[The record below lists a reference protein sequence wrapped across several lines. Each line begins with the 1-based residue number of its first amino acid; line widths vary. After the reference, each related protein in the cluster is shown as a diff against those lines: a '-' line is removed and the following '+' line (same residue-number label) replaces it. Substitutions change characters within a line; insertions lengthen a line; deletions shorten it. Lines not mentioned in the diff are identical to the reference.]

1 MKAIIKSGFKVSFNK
16 VKVTPSKP
24 VYLAGL
30 KHNRLSK
37 GVHDDLYARCM
48 LLSFND
54 TLFALVGVDSIGLVY
69 KDTSEIKE
77 KLSRKGVYAIIS
89 STHDHSS
96 PDTIGLWGPNPEVSG
111 VDLEYLEFLKES
123 IIECVEKALEK
134 LVPAKLAITST
145 RIPEGVAVNGRDP
158 GLMDKEITVITAETY
173 SGEKLGI
180 LVNFGLHPEV
190 LWNDNLLLTADY
202 PFYMLS
208 TLEREYGGVG
218 VFLNGALGG
227 MITPDV
233 KEHSFKEAERVGVT
247 IAEEILNAVKSPPT
261 LYTTASLTVI
271 SKEVSLPVLNKKF
284 VELAEKGVIRK
295 IGVENTRTRSI
306 VSYFKISPLLE
317 GVSMP
322 GEPLPKVGLK
332 IKSLLHK
339 PFKMLIGLG
348 DDEIGYVIDPE
359 DWTEGKYEESMSLG
373 PDTAT
378 ILTREIMYLIEISR
392 NV

>member
-1 MKAIIKSGFKVSFNK
+1 MRAEVVSGLKIAFSK

-30 KHNRLSK
+30 KPNRLSR

-48 LLSFND
+48 LLSYND
-54 TLFALVGVDSIGLVY
+54 ILFALIGVDSIGLVY
-69 KDTSEIKE
+69 KDTKEIKE
-77 KLSRKGVYAIIS
+77 KLFGKGVYSIIG

-96 PDTIGLWGPNPEVSG
+96 PDVIGLWGPSPEVSG
-111 VDLEYLEFLKES
+111 VDLDYLEFLKES

-134 LVPAKLAITST
+134 LVPAKLIITST
-145 RIPEGVAVNGRDP
+145 RIPEGVARNGRDP
-158 GLMDKEITVITAETY
+158 GLIDKEITVLAAETY
-173 SGEKLGI
+173 SGDRLGI

-202 PFYMLS
+202 PYYMLS
-208 TLEREYGGVG
+208 KLEKEYGGIG

-227 MITPDV
+227 MITPNV
-233 KEHSFKEAERVGVT
+233 KEHSFKEAERIGT
-247 IAEEILNAVKSPPT
+247 AIADSILKAVKSPT
-261 LYTTASLTVI
+261 TFYTVASLTVV
-271 SKEVSLPVLNKKF
+271 SKEIELPVLNKKF
-284 VELAEKGVIRK
+284 IELAEKGVVRK
-295 IGVENTRTRSI
+295 ISEENTRTRSI
-306 VSYFKISPLLE
+306 VNYFRISPLLE

-332 IKSLLHK
+332 VEKMLRK
-339 PFKMLIGLG
+339 PFKMFIGLG

-359 DWTEGKYEESMSLG
+359 DWKEGKYEESMSLG

-378 ILTREIMYLIEISR
+378 ILMGEIRHIIEVAE